1 MRCGE
6 RRASAFGLGCRS
18 GVRRQRPDL
27 TRPRSSRS
35 GGHATDTLSEAPHRN
50 LPVSVTTRSQ
60 REARAIVLPAG
71 SSITIEWMSST
82 ERDVAPVTAAARLA
96 VTDH

>member
-1 MRCGE
+1 MIARC
-6 RRASAFGLGCRS
+6 RRSDSDFDPGYVVSAPTSFDCG
-18 GVRRQRPDL
+18 PA
-27 TRPRSSRS
+27 TRPTVRPTCGSR
-35 GGHATDTLSEAPHRN
+35 HRIQTW
-50 LPVSVTTRSQ
+50 PVSVTTRSQ